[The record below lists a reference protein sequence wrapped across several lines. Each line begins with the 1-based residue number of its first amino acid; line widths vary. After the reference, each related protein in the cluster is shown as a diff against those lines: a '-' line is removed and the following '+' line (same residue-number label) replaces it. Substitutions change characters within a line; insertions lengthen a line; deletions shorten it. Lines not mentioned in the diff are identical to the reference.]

1 MNASKRGTLAITK
14 EEYKKDFIN
23 AISNLNDII
32 YVDMNGEE
40 NQYVLYFKENPN
52 VGAFYRRI
60 LENELGKIP
69 GNSIVYNNDFDKGL
83 YYRMIHEIKHSEQK
97 QAYSDIFILYDDI
110 IRILREGNSN
120 YFAEYIRDI
129 RLFEGE
135 AVTTASNRKYRL
147 FSITNVSENAY
158 KLLSIIYNK
167 LSYLIGEREL
177 DEYFR
182 KQDVYLHDFLSEK
195 LDEKYGEGTGLEL
208 YQSITNLSF
217 WSISYYNAGVTTQE
231 KLDKI
236 REEIIMKNKI
246 IKQELEENED
256 LTDYYNKVLTINNNY
271 YEMLNAVERNISEK
285 SVKSETDS
293 EELTMYQRNIEL
305 KKLENLTL
313 RCINKDIENISSK
326 NEALDYIQLWDYYR
340 NRCAI
345 SKNIYNKLGDSIGKE
360 ETSNEDNFKRLTD
373 VQHNLYK
380 KCIEYGALNIQS
392 EQVFDKMLEAQ
403 LYDLSNASIIYEYK
417 GKRKLI
423 ISDQYL
429 TNESIIEK
437 KKDGSREFSDYKQYR
452 SKEVKGTK
460 ILAEREKEKW
470 TKNVNKVILDME
482 EEIIDK

>member
-1 MNASKRGTLAITK
+1 
-14 EEYKKDFIN
+14 
-23 AISNLNDII
+23 
-32 YVDMNGEE
+32 
-40 NQYVLYFKENPN
+40 
-52 VGAFYRRI
+52 
-60 LENELGKIP
+60 
-69 GNSIVYNNDFDKGL
+69 
-83 YYRMIHEIKHSEQK
+83 
-97 QAYSDIFILYDDI
+97 
-110 IRILREGNSN
+110 
-120 YFAEYIRDI
+120 
-129 RLFEGE
+129 
-135 AVTTASNRKYRL
+135 
-147 FSITNVSENAY
+147 
-158 KLLSIIYNK
+158 
-167 LSYLIGEREL
+167 
-177 DEYFR
+177 
-182 KQDVYLHDFLSEK
+182 
-195 LDEKYGEGTGLEL
+195 
-208 YQSITNLSF
+208 
-217 WSISYYNAGVTTQE
+217 
-231 KLDKI
+231 
-236 REEIIMKNKI
+236 
-246 IKQELEENED
+246 
-256 LTDYYNKVLTINNNY
+256 
-271 YEMLNAVERNISEK
+271 
-285 SVKSETDS
+285 
-293 EELTMYQRNIEL
+293 MYQRNIEL